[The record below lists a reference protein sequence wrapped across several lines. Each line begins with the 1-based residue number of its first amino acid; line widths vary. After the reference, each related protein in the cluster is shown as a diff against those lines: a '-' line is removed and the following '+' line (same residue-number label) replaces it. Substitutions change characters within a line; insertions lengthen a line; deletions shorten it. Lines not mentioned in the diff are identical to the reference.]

1 MYAQGMTDRVKL
13 PLNFDAQ
20 LLLEDIARFKTN
32 DWIEHFVKQNYEGDW
47 SVIPLRGPTGATH
60 PVMMIYSDPTCKD
73 FSDTPYL
80 QELDYIP
87 SVLNEFKCPLL
98 AVRLMK
104 LSPGSRIKEHT
115 DHDLAFE
122 NGVVRIHIP
131 VQTNNHV
138 EFLLN
143 GEAVDFN
150 AGDCW
155 YLKLNDPH
163 SVNNIGNT
171 DRIHLVIDALVND
184 WLSQLLHQ
192 A

>member
-20 LLLEDIARFKTN
+20 LLQEDIARFKTN

-104 LSPGSRIKEHT
+104 LSPDSQIKEHT

-131 VQTNNHV
+131 IQTNNHV